1 MKTINKILFISVSLV
16 LGVLTSCS
24 EDIPSREDSP
34 VVSEGTVNAFFP
46 KAQSSTFSVGVDATK
61 FTFEYSSIKNPE
73 IKRGTVTKDAAY
85 NFVAYSFTSH
95 GQVNNVEPRKNSY
108 DLCFTQYTHYFN
120 EEKMYYRLKII
131 SGC

>member
-61 FTFEYSSIKNPE
+61 FTLSLSRVK
-73 IKRGTVTKDAAY
+73 TD
-85 NFVAYSFTSH
+85 TSA
-95 GQVNNVEPRKNSY
+95 
-108 DLCFTQYTHYFN
+108 
-120 EEKMYYRLKII
+120 
-131 SGC
+131 